1 MSANICDTDSMM
13 PMLYL
18 YIHSKTRIDSMK
30 EIYHSVYDHMTELIL
45 HQDAVSNETYS
56 SCNSI
61 VQYPLSFPFKT
72 ITCLYVL
79 VQIYWLFCLFA
90 LHP

>member
-1 MSANICDTDSMM
+1 MM

-45 HQDAVSNETYS
+45 HQDNPLL
-56 SCNSI
+56 SI
-61 VQYPLSFPFKT
+61 SYDLLLFPSY
-72 ITCLYVL
+72 L
-79 VQIYWLFCLFA
+79 
-90 LHP
+90 